1 MLKNLSTIF
10 LEGVLVVT
18 AFAIDIPDYSSN
30 NLNPMGDTPTYF
42 TNGSNP
48 VSTRTAGTTA
58 GAAMGQEA
66 AGLMPCA
73 AAAGPSAHRKAHR
86 PAGYA
91 SVQRSSMHTPGKAEH
106 TGHATR
112 FAKANSGK
120 ATRTASLRN
129 SATQARSVRRKTVWA
144 ADARNIMNESGT
156 VGSVK
161 ITTAKHGKASARPAR
176 YAVTHPMVI
185 NETPDLV
192 KAKLLTAAEMDRVTV
207 GARVSVENEVE
218 AQALAAGAG
227 AAQTTASASTLA
239 VSGSSPV
246 AGPPFA
252 YFSSNYSN
260 SQATTAAIGGQLA
273 EISGS
278 SHISVAANGGAR
290 IDAAGTALAAGGD
303 RSQAQVSLQFY
314 GLSIGHVDL
323 AFGTVVA
330 AACCA
335 PVLAAQVTANG
346 GAGGRYSQ
354 ELQAF
359 PLSATPGQVQS
370 RTDIAVVSSSLP
382 LVSAGQMMSLSPR
395 ASPFP

>member
-1 MLKNLSTIF
+1 
-10 LEGVLVVT
+10 
-18 AFAIDIPDYSSN
+18 
-30 NLNPMGDTPTYF
+30 
-42 TNGSNP
+42 
-48 VSTRTAGTTA
+48 
-58 GAAMGQEA
+58 
-66 AGLMPCA
+66 
-73 AAAGPSAHRKAHR
+73 
-86 PAGYA
+86 
-91 SVQRSSMHTPGKAEH
+91 
-106 TGHATR
+106 
-112 FAKANSGK
+112 
-120 ATRTASLRN
+120 
-129 SATQARSVRRKTVWA
+129 
-144 ADARNIMNESGT
+144 MNESGT
-156 VGSVK
+156 ASSVK
-161 ITTAKHGKASARPAR
+161 ITTAKYGKASARHAR
-176 YAVTHPMVI
+176 DAVTHPVVI
-185 NETPDLV
+185 TETPGLV

-207 GARVSVENEVE
+207 GASVGVENEVE

-246 AGPPFA
+246 AGAPFA
-252 YFSSNYSN
+252 YLSSNYSD
-260 SQATTAAIGGQLA
+260 SQATAAAIGGQLA

-330 AACCA
+330 TACCA

-354 ELQAF
+354 ELQDF
-359 PLSATPGQVQS
+359 PLSATPGQIQS
-370 RTDIAVVSSSLP
+370 RADIAVVSSSLP

-395 ASPFP
+395 GSPFP